1 MTYPPQQPGPY
12 GQPDPYGQQPGQP
25 GWGQQQPPQ
34 QPGYPQQQP
43 GQPQPGQQPPP
54 GYPQTG
60 PQPGF
65 GQQPQQPGQPQ
76 PGYGQPDPQQQGW
89 GQPGQQ
95 PQQGYGQDP
104 YNQGYQQT
112 QQFGG
117 YQQGYPGGPTP
128 PSGPNKGLIAGI
140 AVAAVVIVTGAVIG
154 GIYAFSGDDPTPS
167 NTAAGQ
173 TSETSVTATSRP
185 KLTTGSVRPTTGGSV
200 APTGGSGSDTGGGD
214 SGAEAPAVRAAAAG
228 FAGAWQSDLRSGGK
242 APVSEYAPYTCA
254 KMVEKLTKNKAE
266 GKVVKHVP
274 DATLTVAKVMAMPA
288 TGIAMIDLNASG
300 QAPAKQS
307 LSLVKEEAGW
317 KVCE

>member
-12 GQPDPYGQQPGQP
+12 GQPDPYGQQPGQQ
-25 GWGQQQPPQ
+25 GWGQQPPQ

-43 GQPQPGQQPPP
+43 GQPQPGQQPP

-60 PQPGF
+60 PQPGY
-65 GQQPQQPGQPQ
+65 GQQPP

-89 GQPGQQ
+89 GQPGQ
-95 PQQGYGQDP
+95 PQDP
-104 YNQGYQQT
+104 YNQGYQQN

-117 YQQGYPGGPTP
+117 YQQPGYPGGPTP

-140 AVAAVVIVTGAVIG
+140 AVAGVVIVVGAVIG

-167 NTAAGQ
+167 NTAAAQ

-185 KLTTGSVRPTTGGSV
+185 KLTTGSVRPTGGSV
-200 APTGGSGSDTGGGD
+200 APTGSDTGGGGD
-214 SGAEAPAVRAAAAG
+214 SGAEAAAVRQVAAG
-228 FAGAWQSDLRSGGK
+228 FAGAWQNDLRSGGK
-242 APVSEYAPYTCA
+242 TPVSEYAPFTCA
-254 KMVEKLTKNKAE
+254 KMVEKLTKNKSE

-288 TGIAMIDLNASG
+288 TGIAMIDLTASG